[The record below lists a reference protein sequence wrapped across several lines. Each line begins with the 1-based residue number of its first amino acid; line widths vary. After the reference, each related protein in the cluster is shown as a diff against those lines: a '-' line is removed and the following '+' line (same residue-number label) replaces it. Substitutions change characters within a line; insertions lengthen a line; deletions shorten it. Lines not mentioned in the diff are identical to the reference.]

1 MHQLEINLNNNSYPI
16 LINKGIDK
24 MLNNL
29 FDKSNYSNIF
39 IITQQSI
46 FDNVKNNFLS
56 NYPTIIV
63 DENEA
68 SKSVT
73 TAEFVVQE
81 LLKEGCDRES
91 LLIGFGGG
99 TITDLT
105 GFVASIFMRG
115 IDHVFI
121 PTTLLGMVDA
131 SIGGKTAVNSNQVR
145 NLIGTFKHPKGIY
158 IDPLFLNTLPKKD
171 IIDGFAEV
179 IKYGLIVDM
188 ELYNMVESNFKEL
201 IELKDLN
208 QIETIIS
215 KCCNHKATFVA
226 NDQFDYNERMILNFG
241 HTIGHALESY
251 FNYKKVTHGQ
261 AVYYGMMAA
270 AFISKKKGLLSGE
283 KFNQIYTFI
292 FSILDLQIQDIDCN
306 QVCKLIKYDKKRT
319 KNKNYF
325 IVLNDIGKAGIVKNV
340 TTDDIKEAITF
351 IANYEYSCN

>member
-1 MHQLEINLNNNSYPI
+1 MYQLEVNLNNNSYPI
-16 LINKGIDK
+16 LIDQGIDK

-29 FDKSNYSNIF
+29 LDRSNYSNIF

-46 FDNVKNNFLS
+46 LDNIKNNFLS

-73 TAEFVVQE
+73 TAEFLVQE

-131 SIGGKTAVNSNQVR
+131 SIGGKTGVNSNQAR
-145 NLIGTFKHPKGIY
+145 NVIGTFKHPKGIY

-188 ELYNMVESNFKEL
+188 ELYNMVEYNFKEL
-201 IELKDLN
+201 IQLKDLN
-208 QIETIIS
+208 QIKTWTRCGMGPCQGRTCQYAIAS
-215 KCCNHKATFVA
+215 VVSN
-226 NDQFDYNERMILNFG
+226 QLNCKIEDLG
-241 HTIGHALESY
+241 YLTGRSPLRPVPLDKSIGDFKYEEIT
-251 FNYKKVTHGQ
+251 KV
-261 AVYYGMMAA
+261 
-270 AFISKKKGLLSGE
+270 E
-283 KFNQIYTFI
+283 
-292 FSILDLQIQDIDCN
+292 
-306 QVCKLIKYDKKRT
+306 
-319 KNKNYF
+319 
-325 IVLNDIGKAGIVKNV
+325 
-340 TTDDIKEAITF
+340 EAPL
-351 IANYEYSCN
+351 